1 MKDLLHRLT
10 QGEHL
15 NAQEAQQAFE
25 AIMTGTADPLQVAG
39 FLAAMQTKRPSVD
52 EIVAAA
58 RVMRKHATRVE
69 TDLPRP
75 ILDTCGTGGD
85 VKGTF
90 NISTASAIV
99 AASCGVRVVKHGNRS
114 ASSRSGSA
122 DVLEALG
129 VNLDT
134 TPQQRDACLRE
145 ANICFAFA
153 RSHHP
158 AMRHVAPIRVALG
171 VPTIFNLLGPLT
183 NPAGAEHQLLG
194 VYSPAIGAQLAEAL
208 AQLGTERAWV
218 VHGTDGLD
226 ELSTMAPSR
235 IWDVTAGLVSESTL
249 DPLDYDVPRARLA
262 DLTVDSPEASAAK
275 IRVVLAGDRS
285 PEHRAARDIVRLNSA
300 AALIVAGL
308 ADDLRTALDRT
319 TQSLDQG
326 DSARTLDALIRLS
339 RAT

>member
-10 QGEHL
+10 RGEHL
-15 NAQEAQQAFE
+15 SADEAETAFE
-25 AIMTGTADPLQVAG
+25 AIMTGTADPLQVAAL
-39 FLAAMQTKRPSVD
+39 LAAMQTKRPSVD

-58 RVMRKHATRVE
+58 RVMRKHATPVE

-134 TPQQRDACLRE
+134 TQQQREACLKH

-153 RSHHP
+153 RTHHP
-158 AMRHVAPIRVALG
+158 AMRHVAPIRLALG

-183 NPAGAEHQLLG
+183 NPAHAEHQLLG
-194 VYSPAIGAQLAEAL
+194 VYSPAIGALLADAL

-249 DPLDYDVPRARLA
+249 DPRELDIPRASLA
-262 DLTVDSPEASAAK
+262 DLTVDSPQASAAK
-275 IRVVLAGDRS
+275 IQAVLAGDRS
-285 PEHRAARDIVRLNSA
+285 PAHRAARDIVRLNSA
-300 AALIVAGL
+300 AALVVAGL
-308 ADDLRTALDRT
+308 ADDLATALPKVDLAIDSG
-319 TQSLDQG
+319 QSQ
-326 DSARTLDALIRLS
+326 RTLEALIAS
-339 RAT
+339 SKS